1 MTDDVHRF
9 FHCYPSIWTTI
20 LLLWIS
26 CPIIS
31 DSIENLHTMSIMKDF
46 SWKTSWINERLVIS
60 SERLFKK
67 TKDIILQL
75 SDFSTSSSSTER
87 KVQERLNFLDIMK
100 DYSSDRK
107 TLEFLLLRQNER
119 QLRKT
124 SWIGLLSL
132 LLDDNFRH
140 YNQEREKF
148 WMHAFFDAS
157 FERLFKGRGKSYR
170 KDWNI
175 FLQAKNADE
184 RLHIILRK
192 TCLFDGK
199 WLFLISEDVFWFER
213 LESTICGDTHKT
225 YRLIFFTLKICTFSE
240 NRGKMKGGIFFLLCL

>member
-1 MTDDVHRF
+1 V
-9 FHCYPSIWTTI
+9 
-20 LLLWIS
+20 
-26 CPIIS
+26 
-31 DSIENLHTMSIMKDF
+31 
-46 SWKTSWINERLVIS
+46 
-60 SERLFKK
+60 
-67 TKDIILQL
+67 QL

-148 WMHAFFDAS
+148 
-157 FERLFKGRGKSYR
+157 
-170 KDWNI
+170 
-175 FLQAKNADE
+175 
-184 RLHIILRK
+184 
-192 TCLFDGK
+192 
-199 WLFLISEDVFWFER
+199 
-213 LESTICGDTHKT
+213 
-225 YRLIFFTLKICTFSE
+225 
-240 NRGKMKGGIFFLLCL
+240 

>member
-1 MTDDVHRF
+1 
-9 FHCYPSIWTTI
+9 
-20 LLLWIS
+20 
-26 CPIIS
+26 
-31 DSIENLHTMSIMKDF
+31 
-46 SWKTSWINERLVIS
+46 
-60 SERLFKK
+60 
-67 TKDIILQL
+67 
-75 SDFSTSSSSTER
+75 
-87 KVQERLNFLDIMK
+87 MK

-107 TLEFLLLRQNER
+107 TLEFLLPRQNER

-240 NRGKMKGGIFFLLCL
+240 NRGKMKGGIFSCCAFKGIFFLALLRKNERLASIFLFKNKHFLMKDVLGFLFCIHTHTKIILFVGYHSF

>member
-1 MTDDVHRF
+1 M
-9 FHCYPSIWTTI
+9 
-20 LLLWIS
+20 
-26 CPIIS
+26 
-31 DSIENLHTMSIMKDF
+31 
-46 SWKTSWINERLVIS
+46 
-60 SERLFKK
+60 
-67 TKDIILQL
+67 
-75 SDFSTSSSSTER
+75 
-87 KVQERLNFLDIMK
+87 QERLNFLDIMK

-157 FERLFKGRGKSYR
+157 FERLFKGWGKSYR

-192 TCLFDGK
+192 TFLFDGK
-199 WLFLISEDVFWFER
+199 WLFFNFWRCFLIWKTWVNNLWRHSQN
-213 LESTICGDTHKT
+213 LSTN
-225 YRLIFFTLKICTFSE
+225 FFTLKICTFF
-240 NRGKMKGGIFFLLCL
+240 RK